1 MSDKEREII
10 TQFRHPVFTVE
21 YLEEWTNRND
31 SVCLSPVSALQIAE
45 AKGFYEAVKLLAREE
60 SACKK

>member
-1 MSDKEREII
+1 MSEKEKEIV
-10 TQFRHPVFTVE
+10 TEFCHPIFTVE
-21 YLEEWTNRND
+21 YLEKWINRND

-60 SACKK
+60 N